1 MQLAG
6 LRLPRR
12 RNERPGFR
20 LPLPAVWLDGRV
32 TPDLHAELVLA
43 RSVREVAEFVDAEG
57 WGHPPQMFALVPT
70 ADLVAAQPEL
80 EEQLDEGDELTPV
93 AQEAFPDDITG
104 GSIALDEFLATT
116 SWPPAVRGCVLV
128 QEIVVLPP
136 DAESTL
142 DDALAPLLADHDA
155 ADAAAR
161 AAAEAH
167 PERREAR
174 LFAAV
179 LRDGASLCLLQLRPE
194 DDADDFGDLDL
205 RTYPNLAANLVE
217 ALHHTFE

>member
-1 MQLAG
+1 
-6 LRLPRR
+6 
-12 RNERPGFR
+12 
-20 LPLPAVWLDGRV
+20 V
-32 TPDLHAELVLA
+32 TADLHAELILA

-57 WGHPPQMFALVPT
+57 WGNPPQMFALVPT
-70 ADLVAAQPEL
+70 ADLVVAEPGL
-80 EEQLDEGDELTPV
+80 VDQLDQANELTPI
-93 AQEAFPDDITG
+93 AQESFPDDVTG
-104 GSIALDEFLATT
+104 GSMALDEFLATT
-116 SWPPAVRGCVLV
+116 SWPDAVQGCVLV

-142 DDALAPLLADHDA
+142 DDALAPLLADHEA

-167 PERREAR
+167 PQRREAR

-179 LRDGASLCLLQLRPE
+179 LRAGASLALLQVRPE
-194 DDADDFGDLDL
+194 DDADEFGDIDL
-205 RTYPNLAANLVE
+205 RTYPNLAPNVIE

>member
-1 MQLAG
+1 MTA
-6 LRLPRR
+6 
-12 RNERPGFR
+12 
-20 LPLPAVWLDGRV
+20 
-32 TPDLHAELVLA
+32 DLHAELVLA

-57 WGHPPQMFALVPT
+57 WGHPPQMFALVRT
-70 ADLVAAQPEL
+70 ADLVAAEPGLIDEL
-80 EEQLDEGDELTPV
+80 DDGNELTPV
-93 AQEAFPDDITG
+93 AQESFPDDVTG
-104 GSIALDEFLATT
+104 GSMALDEFLATT
-116 SWPPAVRGCVLV
+116 SWPDAVEGCVLV

-179 LRDGASLCLLQLRPE
+179 LREGTSLALLQVRPE
-194 DDADDFGDLDL
+194 DEAEDFGDLDL
-205 RTYPNLAANLVE
+205 RTYPNLAPNVIE
-217 ALHHTFE
+217 ALLHTFE